1 MLIEV
6 LSFKHV
12 HYYSRK
18 GKNDFYGRD
27 SGAEAEA
34 DRDARD
40 LEGRATGPKA
50 RVESQTG
57 LVLGLA
63 T

>member
-1 MLIEV
+1 MLIEL

-12 HYYSRK
+12 HYCSRK
-18 GKNDFYGRD
+18 GKNGFYDRD
-27 SGAEAEA
+27 SGAAAEA

-40 LEGRATGPKA
+40 LEGRAIGSKA
-50 RVESQTG
+50 RVEGQTG